1 MRRVAVALC
10 SVLPQLRD
18 RSNRADDRGRWPWPE
33 NRYRTVG
40 SGTKA
45 LKLSLFIHRGSEVGP
60 RPKVPKATDDFL
72 TSLRQDEGTRGGT
85 RARTVA
91 RMEAP

>member
-18 RSNRADDRGRWPWPE
+18 RSNRADDRGWQPRTE

-40 SGTKA
+40 SGPKA
-45 LKLSLFIHRGSEVGP
+45 LKLS

-72 TSLRQDEGTRGGT
+72 TSLRQDERTEGGT

>member
-18 RSNRADDRGRWPWPE
+18 RSNRADDRGWQPRTE

-40 SGTKA
+40 SGPKA
-45 LKLSLFIHRGSEVGP
+45 LKLSLFIHRGSEVGS

-72 TSLRQDEGTRGGT
+72 TSLRQDERTEGGT